1 MTGFVSD
8 LRVSGALPSALRGPR
23 TAGTPVVAAMAVA
36 ALVLIGGNAAG
47 RPGLA
52 IAVIA
57 VQVAL
62 LLAWLGLFSMTLES
76 AVIVVA
82 AVAVADFVL
91 LRSRTATA
99 GSVAGVIGLSVI
111 AVLFHQVARRGTR
124 RVTEVVSVTLSAIV
138 IACAVGLLLPLRE
151 LDAGRSGVLTGVAT
165 AAAALLAVRLMPGPD
180 PVGVLSALA
189 VAALVGALCGMP
201 HGGLSA
207 AEGLYVGLATGVTV
221 VLVDRVLERV
231 PFPTSGRASPIATAV
246 VCGLVPLMLA
256 APIAYLAG
264 RIIASGGG

>member
-1 MTGFVSD
+1 MTGFASD
-8 LRVSGALPSALRGPR
+8 LRVSGAPRSALRGPQ
-23 TAGTPVVAAMAVA
+23 TAGAPVVPALVA

-57 VQVAL
+57 VQAGL
-62 LLAWLGLFSMTLES
+62 LVGWLGLFSMTLES
-76 AVIVVA
+76 AAIAVA

-91 LRSRTATA
+91 LRTRTATA
-99 GSVAGVIGLSVI
+99 GSVAGVIGLAVI

-124 RVTEVVSVTLSAIV
+124 SVTEVVSVTLAGVV

-151 LDAGRSGVLTGVAT
+151 LDAGRSGVFTGVAT
-165 AAAALLAVRLMPGPD
+165 AAAALLAVRLIPGRD
-180 PVGVLSALA
+180 PVGRLSALA
-189 VAALVGALCGMP
+189 VAALAGVLCGIP
-201 HGGLSA
+201 KGGLSVV
-207 AEGLYVGLATGVTV
+207 EGLYVGLATGVTV
-221 VLVDRVLERV
+221 VLVDRLLGRV
-231 PFPTSGRASPIATAV
+231 PFPTTGRASPITTAV